1 MHALNENMHAARRCD
16 GCETMQTVKK
26 YRFTNSPTQT
36 RDSRVH
42 VLVFSVGILVRVPV
56 LMCCT
61 PAVNNK
67 RHASVCGT
75 RLSVAWRWPAR
86 SKKGKTPSALAFH
99 EPLVDSLYMVELKL
113 DVN

>member
-1 MHALNENMHAARRCD
+1 MVVRAAKEFCAHEESAVSARM
-16 GCETMQTVKK
+16 G
-26 YRFTNSPTQT
+26 
-36 RDSRVH
+36 
-42 VLVFSVGILVRVPV
+42 
-56 LMCCT
+56 MCCT

-99 EPLVDSLYMVELKL
+99 EALVDSLYMVELKL